1 MPTVVFYISGHGLGH
16 ASRQTE
22 IIRALRHERPNVEVV
37 VKTSAPRWFF
47 EQAQLD
53 RIMIEPFEPDT
64 GVSQIDSLR
73 VNVVQSIDRCD
84 SFHRTLQQRAEREAT
99 DLQKRDAKLVVG
111 DIPPLACAA
120 GAIAGLP
127 TIAIG
132 NFTWDWIYDNYP
144 ETAER
149 APSLVNTLADAYAG
163 ATAAWRLPLHS
174 SFEAF
179 DNVVD
184 VPIVARRS
192 TKDPSALRDILHL
205 PRDRKLALF
214 SFGRYGIGGI
224 NWSHVQ
230 KLRGYHVIFT
240 TQDRNKGGPN
250 GATFTTLDEL
260 RLATVGITY
269 ADVMAAVDIVITKP
283 GFGMIS
289 ECAAND
295 TAMLYTDRGRFPE
308 YAVLVAGM
316 SAMIRS
322 AHIGHDELFSGCWQD
337 HLDELLSSPRPDRND
352 LSGATILGRKLAG
365 LI

>member
-1 MPTVVFYISGHGLGH
+1 MPTVVFYVSGHGLGH
-16 ASRQTE
+16 ASRQAE
-22 IIRALRHERPNVEVV
+22 IIRALRHERPNVEIV

-47 EQAQLD
+47 EQAQVD
-53 RIMIEPFEPDT
+53 RLVIDPLEPDM
-64 GVSQIDSLR
+64 GVVQIDSLR
-73 VNVVQSIDRCD
+73 VNVVQSIDRCH
-84 SFHRTLQQRAEREAT
+84 SFHRTLQQRASREAT
-99 DLQKRDAKLVVG
+99 DLQKRGAQLVVG

-120 GAIAGLP
+120 GARAGLP

-192 TKDPSALRDILHL
+192 TKDPVELRDVLQL
-205 PRDRKLALF
+205 PRDRRLALF
-214 SFGRYGIGGI
+214 SFGRYGISGI
-224 NWSHVQ
+224 DWSRVQNLQGFHVVFST
-230 KLRGYHVIFT
+230 RDHT
-240 TQDRNKGGPN
+240 NGGPH

-260 RLATVGITY
+260 RLAAIGITY
-269 ADVMAAVDIVITKP
+269 ADVMAAVDVVITKP

-316 SAMIRS
+316 SAMIRA

-337 HLDELLSSPRPDRND
+337 HLDQLLSSPRPARPD
-352 LSGATILGRKLAG
+352 LSGATILGRKLAE